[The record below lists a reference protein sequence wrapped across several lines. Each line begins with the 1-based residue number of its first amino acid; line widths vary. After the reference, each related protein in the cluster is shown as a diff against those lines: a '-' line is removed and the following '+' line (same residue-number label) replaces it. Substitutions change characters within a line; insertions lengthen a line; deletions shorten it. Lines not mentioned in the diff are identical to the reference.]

1 MGHPIR
7 RLATTALLL
16 VGLVI
21 VLPIATPPASPATKN
36 SASVCGVSSGPT
48 WRFVSTSPCRLVAQ
62 VGSVV
67 ALSLNSH
74 YRWSAP
80 TRSST
85 AVRVSATRLAPGGLI
100 GTIRAVRVGAATVSS
115 AGVMVCPAGEMCP
128 SLAILWRLHVEV
140 VAKIANA
147 VTVTV
152 TQSDSGATYNLRRG
166 DKIVVNLLGPTLYTW
181 TVPVVSAPTVLERL
195 SGAPGHAAF
204 LATGSGTTTIS
215 AEDSPNCY
223 PACLPP
229 TRLFQIHVVVTV

>member
-1 MGHPIR
+1 MDISVR
-7 RLATTALLL
+7 RVVASAVLLAGLASVPLAAASVTASA
-16 VGLVI
+16 
-21 VLPIATPPASPATKN
+21 ATS
-36 SASVCGVSSGPT
+36 SSVCGVSSGAT
-48 WRFVSTSPCRLVAQ
+48 WRVVSTSPCKLVAQ
-62 VGSVV
+62 VGSAVP
-67 ALSLNSH
+67 LSLNSH

-85 AVRVSATRLAPGGLI
+85 AVRVNATRLAPGGLI
-100 GTIRAVRVGAATVSS
+100 GTIHAVRVGSATVSS
-115 AGVMVCPAGEMCP
+115 AGVMVCPAGVMCP

-152 TQSDSGATYNLRRG
+152 TQSDSGATFNLRRG

-229 TRLFQIHVVVTV
+229 TRLFQIHVVVAA